1 MKSWPVYHVCV
12 ARFHFQSKY
21 PPPAP
26 PNWYLIP
33 EKLLLFYVDYEIY
46 AISGY
51 TGSRLTRLTDILQTT
66 QRSMK
71 MANREFYDVIIIGGG
86 PAGLSAGIYALRAS
100 MRSVLIE
107 KASPGGQVTL
117 TDEVENYPG
126 FKNINGYDLSE
137 KFLDHAKSYNLE
149 VLSQEA
155 TVVEPGLDWHTVQLD
170 DDKRLK
176 SHAVILASGGLPRK
190 LNIPGEDE
198 FYGKGVSYCAVC
210 DGFFFRNKTVVV
222 VGGGDTA
229 VEEAL
234 YLSKLAQKVYL
245 VHRRDALRASM
256 ILQQRLKADKKIEI
270 LWDTI
275 VTAIKAHEGEVNA
288 VDLQNTVTGK
298 SRELAADGV
307 FIGIGFDPDNRLV
320 PAGTKVNA
328 DGYVCTDERCETNL
342 PGIFAIGDLREKYGR
357 QIVLSAADG
366 CTAALAAAYYVE
378 VKRAAENL

>member
-1 MKSWPVYHVCV
+1 
-12 ARFHFQSKY
+12 
-21 PPPAP
+21 
-26 PNWYLIP
+26 
-33 EKLLLFYVDYEIY
+33 
-46 AISGY
+46 
-51 TGSRLTRLTDILQTT
+51 
-66 QRSMK
+66 
-71 MANREFYDVIIIGGG
+71 MANREYYDVIIIGGG
-86 PAGLSAGIYALRAS
+86 PAGLSAAIYALRAS
-100 MRSVLIE
+100 MRTVLIE
-107 KASPGGQVTL
+107 KTSPGGQITL

-126 FKNINGYDLSE
+126 FKSINGYDLSE
-137 KFLDHAKSYNLE
+137 KFLSHAKSYNLE

-155 TVVEPGLDWHTVQLD
+155 AVLEPGLDWHSVQLIGD
-170 DDKRLK
+170 EQLK
-176 SHAVILASGGLPRK
+176 SHAIILASGGLPRK

-256 ILQQRLKADKKIEI
+256 ILQQRLEADNKIEI

-275 VTAIKAHEGEVNA
+275 VTAIKSHEGQVSAVGLQDTQTEETREVA
-288 VDLQNTVTGK
+288 T
-298 SRELAADGV
+298 DGI
-307 FIGIGFDPDNRLV
+307 FIGIGFDPNNQLV
-320 PAGTKVNA
+320 PAGIKVNSE
-328 DGYVCTDERCETNL
+328 GYVCTDEKCETNI
-342 PGIFAIGDLREKYGR
+342 PGLFAIGDLREKYGR

>member
-1 MKSWPVYHVCV
+1 
-12 ARFHFQSKY
+12 
-21 PPPAP
+21 
-26 PNWYLIP
+26 
-33 EKLLLFYVDYEIY
+33 
-46 AISGY
+46 
-51 TGSRLTRLTDILQTT
+51 
-66 QRSMK
+66 
-71 MANREFYDVIIIGGG
+71 MANREYYDVIIIGGG
-86 PAGLSAGIYALRAS
+86 PAGLSAAIYALRAS
-100 MRSVLIE
+100 MRTVLVE
-107 KASPGGQVTL
+107 KASPGGQITL
-117 TDEVENYPG
+117 TDDVENYPG

-137 KFLDHAKSYNLE
+137 KFLSHAKSYNLE
-149 VLSQEA
+149 ILSQEA
-155 TVVEPGLDWHTVQLD
+155 ALLEPGLDWHTVQLNAEEQ
-170 DDKRLK
+170 LK

-275 VTAIKAHEGEVNA
+275 VTAIKSQEGQVSA
-288 VDLQNTVTGK
+288 VELQETRSEET
-298 SRELAADGV
+298 RELATDGI
-307 FIGIGFDPDNRLV
+307 FIGIGFDPNNQLV
-320 PAGTKVNA
+320 PAGIKVNS
-328 DGYVCTDERCETNL
+328 DGYVCTDEKCETSI
-342 PGIFAIGDLREKYGR
+342 PGLFAIGDLREKYGR